1 MAINSRGQKIF
12 TAFNVT
18 VITLLTVV
26 CVLPVWTVFCYSL
39 SSSVA
44 VNSGQVTFWPVD
56 FTLAPYRFVISNE
69 RFWRAFGV
77 TVHRIALGL
86 PITMLMVILAA
97 YPLSKNVRAF
107 KARTFYITL
116 FFIPMLISGGLIP
129 SYILINRLKLIDSI
143 WSLILP
149 GAVPIGNVVLLMNFF
164 RSIPGEIEEAAMIDG
179 AGYWMVLRKI
189 ILPLSIPSL
198 ATICLFIL
206 LGHWNA
212 WFDGLIYMNR
222 QEGYPLQ
229 SYLQTIIVDARKL
242 LVLTGNIED
251 MVARSKVSDQNL
263 KSAQIFISMVPVLCV
278 YPFMQR
284 YFTTGL
290 VMGSVKG

>member
-1 MAINSRGQKIF
+1 MAISSRGQKIF

-107 KARTFYITL
+107 KARTFYMTL